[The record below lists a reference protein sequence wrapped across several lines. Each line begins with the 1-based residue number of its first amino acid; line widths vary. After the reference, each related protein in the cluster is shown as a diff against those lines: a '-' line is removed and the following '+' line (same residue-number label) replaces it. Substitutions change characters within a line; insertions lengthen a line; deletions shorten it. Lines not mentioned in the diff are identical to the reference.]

1 MESSNNNM
9 TAERSLEIISQTIE
23 ESRQRIT
30 RGSWKSMLIYGV
42 AVAVIALIVGHLWEN
57 TSAGPAANGI
67 WCALALVALA
77 EQGYKMHHPKMPQT
91 FVGKTIAQ
99 VWGCFGII
107 AGSLGLLM
115 GMLALLNVSI
125 PLPMVF
131 VPDSTETIIHIPI
144 TALIILL
151 MGIAGMITGRI
162 LKSTAI
168 TVCCYITGILGS
180 FLALIYAGPYEMV
193 VLAGVAV
200 VGLIV
205 PALIIKNKEE

>member
-23 ESRQRIT
+23 ESRRRIT

-42 AVAVIALIVGHLWEN
+42 IVAIIALIVGHLWKN
-57 TSAGPAANGI
+57 TSAGPGANGLWGI
-67 WCALALVALA
+67 LGLVALV
-77 EQGYKMHHPKMPQT
+77 EQRYKKRGQTMPQT
-91 FVGKTIAQ
+91 FVGKTISQ

-107 AGSLGLLM
+107 AGSIGLCMGLL
-115 GMLALLNVSI
+115 ALFHVSI
-125 PLPMVF
+125 PVPVVF
-131 VPDSTETIIHIPI
+131 APDNTENIIHIPI